1 MPDRHMTELHAD
13 PSERSETSPR
23 SPNER
28 SESYRSAYGIARNIS
43 MFVSFL
49 GWVVCVGG
57 LLLAV
62 FGLISLLQVPS
73 LGRQLQ
79 YGTQY
84 GVIAYVYVGALVQGF
99 IMAAFGLL
107 LVASGQ
113 ITRAT
118 VGNADHSR
126 EILNLLRSAPVFHRS

>member
-1 MPDRHMTELHAD
+1 MTDRSMPDLHAD
-13 PSERSETSPR
+13 PSERNETSPP
-23 SPNER
+23 SPNDR
-28 SESYRSAYGIARNIS
+28 SEMYRSAYGTARKVS

-57 LLLAV
+57 LLLAL

-73 LGRQLQ
+73 LDRQIQ

-84 GVIAYVYVGALVQGF
+84 GVIAYVYVGALIQGF
-99 IMAAFGLL
+99 IMAVFGLF

-118 VGNADHSR
+118 VDNADHSR
-126 EILNLLRSAPVFHRS
+126 EILILLQSKIG